1 MTTIADLHRRRRDI
15 VETAS
20 VIENLMTPEQLSVP
34 AIAKVT
40 HILLCDLCEMVTDHL
55 ADEHKGL
62 YPSLLTHEEPSVKNM
77 AWGLINN
84 DKLLKPEFTQYKS
97 KWLKDCEFQFTD
109 AFIEDT
115 KGVLK
120 SLRQRMELEENT
132 VIPKLERAEILAT
145 A

>member
-1 MTTIADLHRRRRDI
+1 MMTIADLHRHRRDI

-20 VIENLMTPEQLSVP
+20 VIENLMTPEQLSVH
-34 AIAKVT
+34 AIAKVA
-40 HILLCDLCEMVTDHL
+40 HILLCDLCEMVTDYL

-62 YPSLLTHEEPSVKNM
+62 YPNLLTHEEPSVKNM

-84 DKLLKPEFTQYKS
+84 DKLLKPEFSRYKK

-115 KGVLK
+115 RGVLK
-120 SLRQRMELEENT
+120 SLRQRMELEEHT
-132 VIPKLERAEILAT
+132 VVPRLERAEILDRA
-145 A
+145 

>member
-1 MTTIADLHRRRRDI
+1 MTTIADLHRRRQEI

-20 VIENLMTPEQLSVP
+20 VIDSLMTPKQLSIH

-55 ADEHKGL
+55 AESHKEL
-62 YPSLLTHEEPSVKNM
+62 YPGLLTHADPSVKNM

-84 DKLLKPEFTQYKS
+84 DKLLKPEFSQYKR
-97 KWLKDCEFQFTD
+97 KWLKDCEFQFTE

-115 KGVLK
+115 HSVLK
-120 SLRQRMELEENT
+120 SLMQRMDLEENT
-132 VIPKLERAEILAT
+132 VMPKLERAEILAT

>member
-1 MTTIADLHRRRRDI
+1 MTTIADLHRRRQEI

-20 VIENLMTPEQLSVP
+20 VIDSLMTPKQLSIH

-55 ADEHKGL
+55 AESHKDL
-62 YPSLLTHEEPSVKNM
+62 YPSLLTHADASIKNM

-84 DKLLKPEFTQYKS
+84 DKLLKPEFSQYKH
-97 KWLKDCEFQFTD
+97 KWLKDCEFQFTE

-115 KGVLK
+115 HGVLK
-120 SLRQRMELEENT
+120 SLMQRMDLEENT
-132 VIPKLERAEILAT
+132 VLPRLERAEILAI

>member
-1 MTTIADLHRRRRDI
+1 MTTIADLHRRRREI

-20 VIENLMTPEQLSVP
+20 AIEKLMTPEQLSVN
-34 AIAKVT
+34 AIAKVA

-55 ADEHKGL
+55 ADVHKGL
-62 YPSLLTHEEPSVKNM
+62 YPELLTHSDVSVKNM

-84 DKLLKPEFTQYKS
+84 DKLLKPEFSQYKQ

-115 KGVLK
+115 HAVLK
-120 SLRQRMELEENT
+120 SLQQRMDLEENT
-132 VIPKLERAEILAT
+132 VIPKLEGAQILVNA
-145 A
+145 

>member
-20 VIENLMTPEQLSVP
+20 VIDNLLTPEQLSVN

-40 HILLCDLCEMVTDHL
+40 HILLCDLCEMVTEHL

-62 YPSLLTHEEPSVKNM
+62 YPNLLTHEKSSVKNM

-84 DKLLKPEFTQYKS
+84 DKLLKPEFSQYKR

-109 AFIEDT
+109 AFIDDT
-115 KGVLK
+115 RGILK
-120 SLRQRMELEENT
+120 SLKQRMDLEETT
-132 VIPKLERAEILAT
+132 VIPKLEKAEIFAT

>member
-1 MTTIADLHRRRRDI
+1 MTTIAELHRRRRDI

-20 VIENLMTPEQLSVP
+20 VIDNLLTPEQLSVH

-40 HILLCDLCEMVTDHL
+40 HILLCDLCEMVTEHL
-55 ADEHKGL
+55 AEEHKGL
-62 YPSLLTHEEPSVKNM
+62 YPSLLTHAESSVKNM

-84 DKLLKPEFTQYKS
+84 DKLLKPEFTQYKR

-115 KGVLK
+115 RGVLK
-120 SLRQRMELEENT
+120 SLKQRMDLEKTT
-132 VIPKLERAEILAT
+132 VIPKLEKAEIFAT